1 MSKKKYDFS
10 GWATVADLQCSDGR
24 VITEKA
30 FAHQD
35 GKVVPLVWNH
45 VHDRPDNVIGN
56 ATLKYVPNKG
66 MYTYGSFNR
75 NDMAQYAK
83 ECLAHGDI
91 TALSIW
97 ANRLDEE
104 NHVVKHGEIREVSLV
119 YAGANPGAFIQE
131 VLVHSDDGDRVMPDE
146 AIIYTGK
153 EIEIPEEEIEH
164 AEEETK
170 EPEPE
175 IEHAEEPKKEEPKMA
190 EEPKKEKTIG
200 DIFETLT
207 EEQKK
212 AVYAVIGL
220 ALEDQ
225 KNSTES
231 DGGDMKHNV
240 FDDKNTNE
248 TQDTFLSHDDMKT
261 IVQSAKNKGSLKDA
275 FYSFAGDDAEIIH
288 SIDTTGM
295 DVAVGQST
303 YGINDMDMLF
313 PDYRNVTNTPG
324 WIKRDTSWVGEIMNN
339 VHKSPFTRIRSIF
352 ANITEDEARA
362 RGYIKGSQKVSEVFS
377 TLKRTTDPQT
387 IYKVQKFDRDDV
399 IDITDFDVIAWVK
412 GEMRIMLDEEIARA
426 ILIGDGRES
435 GTQYKIDE
443 THIRPI
449 ANDVPLFTI
458 KKIMTTTQG
467 MTVGDKAAQFID
479 EALRARK
486 GFKGTGSPILFT
498 TEDLITEILLLKDTL
513 GHYLYDSIEKAATKM
528 RVRKVVPVEVMEGA
542 TLTISDVEY
551 SIVGVIVNPADYN
564 VGCNKGGQVTLFDD
578 FDINF
583 NKYEYLIETRMSGA
597 LVTPYSAIVLLRAK
611 EDDPDIPSG

>member
-1 MSKKKYDFS
+1 
-10 GWATVADLQCSDGR
+10 
-24 VITEKA
+24 
-30 FAHQD
+30 
-35 GKVVPLVWNH
+35 
-45 VHDRPDNVIGN
+45 
-56 ATLKYVPNKG
+56 
-66 MYTYGSFNR
+66 
-75 NDMAQYAK
+75 
-83 ECLAHGDI
+83 
-91 TALSIW
+91 
-97 ANRLDEE
+97 
-104 NHVVKHGEIREVSLV
+104 
-119 YAGANPGAFIQE
+119 
-131 VLVHSDDGDRVMPDE
+131 
-146 AIIYTGK
+146 
-153 EIEIPEEEIEH
+153 
-164 AEEETK
+164 
-170 EPEPE
+170 
-175 IEHAEEPKKEEPKMA
+175 
-190 EEPKKEKTIG
+190 
-200 DIFETLT
+200 
-207 EEQKK
+207 
-212 AVYAVIGL
+212 
-220 ALEDQ
+220 
-225 KNSTES
+225 
-231 DGGDMKHNV
+231 
-240 FDDKNTNE
+240 
-248 TQDTFLSHDDMKT
+248 
-261 IVQSAKNKGSLKDA
+261 
-275 FYSFAGDDAEIIH
+275 
-288 SIDTTGM
+288 M

-597 LVTPYSAIVLLRAK
+597 LVKPFSAMTIYA
-611 EDDPDIPSG
+611 SGQLNP

>member
-119 YAGANPGAFIQE
+119 YAGANPGAYIQE
-131 VLVHSDDGDRVMPDE
+131 VLVHSEDGDRVMPDE

-153 EIEIPEEEIEH
+153 ELEIPEEELEH
-164 AEEETK
+164 AEEEVK
-170 EPEPE
+170 EPE

-200 DIFETLT
+200 DVFETLT

-220 ALEDQ
+220 ALEEQ
-225 KNSTES
+225 KNSKES

-551 SIVGVIVNPADYN
+551 SIIGVIVNPADYN